1 MNREEAAYALAIMKI
16 NWPGSYSHMSNA
28 DAQATVALWAD
39 MFSDEPAELVQ
50 AAIKAIMLEQPER
63 EFAPP
68 IGAVK
73 ARAYRLMHPDELTA
87 QEAWVLVSKAVSGC
101 DMQNPSKEFGKLPPA
116 VQRAVGSPSQ
126 LREWGMVSEDIFGS
140 VIASNFRKA
149 WETQQRREREQALL
163 PNEMRQMISG
173 LAQSMAMLPQAEER
187 EEENDIR

>member
-39 MFSDEPAELVQ
+39 LFSDEPAELVQ